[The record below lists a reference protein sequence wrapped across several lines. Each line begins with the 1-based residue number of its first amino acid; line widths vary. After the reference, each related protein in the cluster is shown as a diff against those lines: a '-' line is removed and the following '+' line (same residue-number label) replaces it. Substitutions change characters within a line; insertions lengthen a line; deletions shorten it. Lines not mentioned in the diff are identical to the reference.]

1 MINKNSKKT
10 GYMDL
15 GGTFVD
21 TSSMYTKEEPV
32 SGMGTISESSESS
45 ESGDWP
51 KKGKGYNYKAHKKR
65 SGSGPSRCY
74 KKHNNW

>member
-1 MINKNSKKT
+1 MKTITKKNSKKI

-15 GGTFVD
+15 GGAFVD

-32 SGMGTISESSESS
+32 SGMGIMSQST
-45 ESGDWP
+45 DWP

-65 SGSGPSRCY
+65 SGTGPGKCY

>member
-1 MINKNSKKT
+1 MIKKNSKKI

-15 GGTFVD
+15 GGSFVN
-21 TSSMYTKEEPV
+21 TSNMYTKEEPV
-32 SGMGTISESSESS
+32 SGMGIMSQSA
-45 ESGDWP
+45 DWP

-65 SGSGPSRCY
+65 NGSGPSKCY

>member
-1 MINKNSKKT
+1 MKTTTKKNSKKI

-15 GGTFVD
+15 GGAFVD

-32 SGMGTISESSESS
+32 SGMGIMSQST
-45 ESGDWP
+45 DWP

-65 SGSGPSRCY
+65 SGTGPGKCY

>member
-1 MINKNSKKT
+1 MNKKNSKKT

-21 TSSMYTKEEPV
+21 TSNMYTKEEPV
-32 SGMGTISESSESS
+32 SGMGAISESSESA
-45 ESGDWP
+45 DWP
-51 KKGKGYNYKAHKKR
+51 KKPKGYNYKAHKKR
-65 SGSGPSRCY
+65 SGTGPGKCY

>member
-1 MINKNSKKT
+1 MNTAIKKNSKRL

-15 GGTFVD
+15 GGSFVN

-32 SGMGTISESSESS
+32 SGMGTISESM
-45 ESGDWP
+45 DWP

-65 SGSGPSRCY
+65 SGSGPSKCY